1 MRVPLLLMALATTP
15 FVAAAAQN
23 GSAAVKDPAQC
34 AVADANRSP
43 QSWSRDQKPDPQ
55 GRSRT
60 GCSPVT
66 PSGGT
71 TGDPPPPPP
80 DTTPPPPGSVSI
92 DGTVYN
98 EATWGGLQGWTV
110 TVSGPVNS
118 STVTDATGHYV
129 FSGIPAGTYTVCEV
143 LQSNWVEAFPTSG
156 ADCSGTTGN
165 GPVGYS
171 VTVGSNGSVG
181 DKDFGNSP
189 LSNVTVTFNPLVTG
203 KTHATSISCVDK
215 NGASVGSASN
225 ANTLTTNN
233 VRVRQSSMVCTVTYV
248 DP

>member
-1 MRVPLLLMALATTP
+1 MPIGRLLEVMRRRKRASAKCRTQRVFLFRVIRSTARRFANDDSVGAPFLSRQRILMRVPLLLMALATTP

-43 QSWSRDQKPDPQ
+43 QSWLRDRKPDPQ

-71 TGDPPPPPP
+71 TGDPPPPP
-80 DTTPPPPGSVSI
+80 DTTPPPPPPPPPGSVSI

-110 TVSGPVNS
+110 TISGPVNS

-129 FSGIPAGTYTVCEV
+129 FSGIPAGTYTVCEAV
-143 LQSNWVEAFPTSG
+143 QSGWTQSSPTMPAACPSGRGYNFPLTAGGSG
-156 ADCSGTTGN
+156 SF
-165 GPVGYS
+165 V
-171 VTVGSNGSVG
+171 
-181 DKDFGNSP
+181 DFGNM
-189 LSNVTVTFNPLVTG
+189 
-203 KTHATSISCVDK
+203 
-215 NGASVGSASN
+215 
-225 ANTLTTNN
+225 TL
-233 VRVRQSSMVCTVTYV
+233 
-248 DP
+248 